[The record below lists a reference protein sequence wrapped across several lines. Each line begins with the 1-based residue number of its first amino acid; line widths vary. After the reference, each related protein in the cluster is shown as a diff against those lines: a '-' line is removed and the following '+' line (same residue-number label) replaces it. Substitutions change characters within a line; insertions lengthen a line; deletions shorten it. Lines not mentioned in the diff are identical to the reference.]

1 MGTFQPANWKHC
13 GGTGEHQM
21 KNAVLMPEGFDSYLN
36 IQNAR
41 ERLEEA
47 RDISTRLWE
56 GGIALKANADHY
68 AIFSDP
74 PRLVAGPLKQVGYVV
89 GADNRCYPSPVDGC
103 DYINVAASL
112 PALSAARE
120 KGWPDHVAI
129 VHPVDGSA
137 HGRMIEQGYGNPFIH
152 HITWGIPLPSSVSA
166 EDPAGSLISR
176 MVEIRETISGLL
188 NETPGTLII
197 AMPREVVQGDGF
209 QEQFNRSIGS
219 TPEEQYQLEVMEGGG
234 YLLQFFVLKGGRIEV
249 ALRSGTNQTF
259 NPKSVQ
265 KISRD
270 ELSVDQGHS
279 ASTTRM

>member
-1 MGTFQPANWKHC
+1 
-13 GGTGEHQM
+13 M
-21 KNAVLMPEGFDSYLN
+21 KTAVLMPEGFENYLK

-47 RDISTRLWE
+47 RDISGKLLDCGVE
-56 GGIALKANADHY
+56 LKANADHY

-74 PRLVAGPLKQVGYVV
+74 PRLLAGPLKQVGYVV

-112 PALSAARE
+112 PALSRARE

-129 VHPVDGSA
+129 VHPVDESA
-137 HGRMIEQGYGNPFIH
+137 YSRMLEQGYGNPFIH
-152 HITWGIPLPSSVSA
+152 HITWGIALPGTLPS
-166 EDPAGSLISR
+166 EDLAGSLISR
-176 MVEIRETISGLL
+176 MVQIRETIGGLL

-197 AMPREVVQGDGF
+197 ALPREVVQGEGF
-209 QEQFNRSIGS
+209 QEQFHRSIGL
-219 TPEEQYQLEVMEGGG
+219 TPKEQYQLEVMEGGG

-249 ALRSGTNQTF
+249 ALRSRTNQTF

-265 KISRD
+265 KISKD

-279 ASTTRM
+279 ASTKM

>member
-1 MGTFQPANWKHC
+1 
-13 GGTGEHQM
+13 M
-21 KNAVLMPEGFDSYLN
+21 KTAVLVPEDFDSYLI
-36 IQNAR
+36 IQNAK

-47 RDISTRLWE
+47 RDVSRKLLD
-56 GGIALKANADHY
+56 GGIELKANADHY
-68 AIFSDP
+68 AIFCDP

-112 PALSAARE
+112 PPSSPARE

-129 VHPVDGSA
+129 VHPVDESA
-137 HGRMIEQGYGNPFIH
+137 YGRMVDQGYGNPFVH
-152 HITWGIPLPSSVSA
+152 HITWGIALPSNLRS

-176 MVEIRETISGLL
+176 MVQIRETISGLL

-197 AMPREVVQGDGF
+197 ALPREVMQGEGF
-209 QEQFNRSIGS
+209 QEQFHRSIGS
-219 TPEEQYQLEVMEGGG
+219 TPKEQYQLEVMEGGG

-259 NPKSVQ
+259 NPRSVR

-279 ASTTRM
+279 TSAIKSSS